1 MLEARRLLAIAV
13 IPCGATIVQVE
24 PVRAMDL
31 TGVWASQ
38 GDLCKMV
45 FTKKGSEVVFAEL
58 SDLYGSGFII
68 DGNRIKAKA
77 VECTINSKKQSGDMI
92 ELNASCASTITT
104 QNASFLLRVIDDD
117 NFARVIPEIE
127 NMEIRYTRCRI

>member
-1 MLEARRLLAIAV
+1 MLKARRLLAIWV
-13 IPCGATIVQVE
+13 IACGAAIVLVE
-24 PVRAMDL
+24 PARAMDL
-31 TGVWASQ
+31 TGVWTSQ
-38 GDLCKMV
+38 SDLCKMV
-45 FTKKGSEVVFAEL
+45 FTKKGNEVVFAEL

-104 QNASFLLRVIDDD
+104 QNASFLLKVIDDN